1 MLFVTGGVLVAFLPI
16 ARRRLRVRAG
26 RERVDEIQLLA
37 AVVAALRA
45 GHSLRTA
52 IAVALE
58 GDRTLAM
65 AGRLARIG
73 APITDVGDALA
84 GLPTNGKRIRAGLA
98 VLELTGGRAVAVFD
112 RLLARAVGEAEL
124 ARQRRQLTAQARAS
138 VFVVAALPVAATLLS
153 GGRQVV
159 ALAQSGA
166 IGLAMTATGVL
177 LQFAGL
183 AVVWRLAR

>member
-1 MLFVTGGVLVAFLPI
+1 MLLVIGGVLVASLPV

-26 RERVDEIQLLA
+26 RGRVDEIQLLA

-52 IAVALE
+52 IAVAL
-58 GDRTLAM
+58 DSDADFAA

-73 APITDVGDALA
+73 APITEVGTALA
-84 GLPTNGKRIRAGLA
+84 GLPTNGKRIRAALA

-138 VFVVAALPVAATLLS
+138 ASVVAALPVVATVMS
-153 GGRQVV
+153 SGRQVA

-166 IGLAMTATGVL
+166 IGLTMTVAGVL
-177 LQFAGL
+177 LQVAGL